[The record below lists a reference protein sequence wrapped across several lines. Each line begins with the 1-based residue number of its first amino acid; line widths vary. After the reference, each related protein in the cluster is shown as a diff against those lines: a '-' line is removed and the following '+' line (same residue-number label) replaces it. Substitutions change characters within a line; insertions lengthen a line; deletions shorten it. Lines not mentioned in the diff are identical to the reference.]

1 MGLPALRHDR
11 LELDRRDF
19 GRADSL
25 SFNVLTLVADEKYER
40 AIEDLNAFVENDSGY
55 PSLRSRIER
64 HANHGIDLINAIR
77 TKRNFPGF
85 KSLTAAKQNEL
96 KEKTLF
102 HFEELKFVL
111 KKIERIQVDVKLED
125 IRSTVIVIRAL
136 VFAGLG
142 IVMVAFVQ
150 EISHGLFNTAFFV
163 IDDWLTSSANYLMEL
178 VGL

>member
-25 SFNVLTLVADEKYER
+25 CFNILTLVADEKYDR
-40 AIEDLNAFVENDSGY
+40 GIEDLTAFVENDSGY
-55 PSLRSRIER
+55 PSLRGRIER

-136 VFAGLG
+136 VFAAFG
-142 IVMVAFVQ
+142 IVMVAFIQ
-150 EISHGLFNTAFFV
+150 EISRGLFSTTFFV